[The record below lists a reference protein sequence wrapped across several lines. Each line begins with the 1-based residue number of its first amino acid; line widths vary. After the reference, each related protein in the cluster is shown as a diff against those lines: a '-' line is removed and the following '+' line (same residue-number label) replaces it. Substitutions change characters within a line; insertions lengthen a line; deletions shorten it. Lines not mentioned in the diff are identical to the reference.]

1 MQAAVTSWIW
11 YGVTVVTGTTA
22 EANVC
27 EGVILKSL
35 IDLIDLIE
43 IVNMGINLNLNTSRP
58 ILNCTQGFIDISRV
72 KPVVSHQV
80 APIHLHDV
88 SHMWQSTIE

>member
-35 IDLIDLIE
+35 IDLIE

-58 ILNCTQGFIDISRV
+58 ILNCTQGFL
-72 KPVVSHQV
+72 VSNLWYH
-80 APIHLHDV
+80 IK
-88 SHMWQSTIE
+88 